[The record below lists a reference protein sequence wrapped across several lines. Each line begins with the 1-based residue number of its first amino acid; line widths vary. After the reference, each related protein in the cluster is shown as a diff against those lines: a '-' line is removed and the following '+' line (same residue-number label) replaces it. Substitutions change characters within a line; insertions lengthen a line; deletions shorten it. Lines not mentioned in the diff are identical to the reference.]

1 MKSPIRNWLLLMVK
15 LIAEKSGLP
24 TSAAMSGVS
33 RSLVKAETTVANAAP
48 TTTPTAMSTTFP
60 RRMNC
65 LNPLSIGA
73 SRRPKSSTL
82 RGTGQRSST
91 LRSCGDSRLGCPVE
105 QSSTL
110 RSQPPSFD
118 TASPSRNRSPLSR
131 AGQPRAAVPTQFKLV
146 SLLDRS
152 FHAHRSRSQYEIDVP
167 LLVQLHRLR
176 KIDHAQRHI
185 LLRSRSRDAMNA
197 RALQPVA
204 RGEQCPASLQCD
216 HSHLRV
222 AGGRRPRAIL
232 HALNRSARR
241 RRRRGV
247 VDRRRVRVIAALLV
261 LP

>member
-48 TTTPTAMSTTFP
+48 TTTPTAISTTLP

-131 AGQPRAAVPTQFKLV
+131 AGQPRAAVPAPVKLV
-146 SLLDRS
+146 SLFDRS
-152 FHAHRSRSQYEIDVP
+152 FHADRFRIQNKLHIA
-167 LLVQLHRLR
+167 LLIQLHGLR
-176 KIDHAQRHI
+176 QIDHTQRNI
-185 LLRSRSRDAMNA
+185 LLRTGCRNAMNA

-204 RGEQCPASLQCD
+204 
-216 HSHLRV
+216 
-222 AGGRRPRAIL
+222 AG
-232 HALNRSARR
+232 
-241 RRRRGV
+241 
-247 VDRRRVRVIAALLV
+247 
-261 LP
+261 